1 MEFDENQSV
10 QWNKTY
16 TEYKNARLP
25 ELQRMLKLERK
36 SYNISWNKSLFLLYC
51 WLYIGSDKIEKTS
64 RDKSKYSVLYFN
76 LYPTEKLKSL

>member
-1 MEFDENQSV
+1 
-10 QWNKTY
+10 
-16 TEYKNARLP
+16 
-25 ELQRMLKLERK
+25 MLKLERK

>member
-25 ELQRMLKLERK
+25 ELQRMLKLEHK

-64 RDKSKYSVLYFN
+64 LGQIKIFSILF
-76 LYPTEKLKSL
+76 